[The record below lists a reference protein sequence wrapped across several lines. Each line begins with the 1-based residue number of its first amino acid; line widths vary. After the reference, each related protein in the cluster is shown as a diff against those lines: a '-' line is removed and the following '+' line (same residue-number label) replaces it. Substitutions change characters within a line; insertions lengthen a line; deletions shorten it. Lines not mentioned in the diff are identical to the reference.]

1 MKNKV
6 SKNRLRSVGHARVS
20 DTIGSHMPKGFFRC
34 SLAGAV
40 TVMAIG
46 TVLAVVLAFV
56 IYKTADP
63 TRYITP
69 AALSALYIS
78 SLLGGFAAAR
88 LNKGSALLCGLTTGA
103 LLLATTFI
111 ISLPISEN
119 MSAEYNLI
127 NAVALRA
134 AVLVC
139 SIIGA
144 FIGVSKKTTDKKRRK
159 NYKKR

>member
-6 SKNRLRSVGHARVS
+6 SKNPLRSVGHARVS
-20 DTIGSHMPKGFFRC
+20 DGISSHMPKGFFRC
-34 SLAGAV
+34 SLMG
-40 TVMAIG
+40 TVIAMAIG
-46 TVLAVVLAFV
+46 VLLAIIVAFV
-56 IYKTADP
+56 IYQTADP

-69 AALSALYIS
+69 AALSVLYIS
-78 SLLGGFAAAR
+78 SLFGGFAAAR
-88 LNKGSALLCGLTTGA
+88 FNRGSALLCGLTTGA
-103 LLLATTFI
+103 LLLAATFI
-111 ISLPISEN
+111 FSLPISEN
-119 MSAEYNLI
+119 MSSDYNVI

-144 FIGVSKKTTDKKRRK
+144 FIGVSKKKPDKKRKK